1 MFLNWKLNLSASPSF
16 RQKYLPTKFL
26 KAEGGVWPAWG
37 PGCFCFLFDIV
48 AGNCF
53 GLFGPFPGPFG
64 RISCWGYWRF
74 FFPFFPQELP
84 SFFSPACIFVHISGN
99 SLGENWWPTKPKY
112 NFGSMPL
119 KAGAAASL
127 NHIQPPSPYS
137 SVCPQ
142 MRLWFCL
149 FEAVGGNILQDYV
162 KRFVWTLWPV
172 CETTTCSLICL
183 FFSFVY
189 I

>member
-1 MFLNWKLNLSASPSF
+1 MFLNWKLNPSASPIF

-64 RISCWGYWRF
+64 RISCWGYWHF
-74 FFPFFPQELP
+74 FFFLFFPKKCL
-84 SFFSPACIFVHISGN
+84 FFFCLSGN
-99 SLGENWWPTKPKY
+99 SPGENWWPTKPKY
-112 NFGSMPL
+112 HFGSMPL
-119 KAGAAASL
+119 KAGAASL
-127 NHIQPPSPYS
+127 NHIQLPSPYR

-142 MRLWFCL
+142 MRLLFCL
-149 FEAVGGNILQDYV
+149 LKAVGGNILQDYV
-162 KRFVWTLWPV
+162 KRFVWTLWPA
-172 CETTTCSLICL
+172 CKTTTCSLICL
-183 FFSFVY
+183 FFFYLY
-189 I
+189 IKH